1 MDHGAAVPPKKK
13 NNKGKAVAFA
23 EPAAPAAAP
32 EEEKEEEE
40 VGWGA
45 FCDSINLDRRLARAV
60 AQLGWTRPSLVQKAT
75 LPVAL
80 GGRDCLIRARTG
92 SGKTACYALPVL
104 QRVLQEK
111 ASAADARKAYSGVRA
126 LVLLPTREL
135 VAQARRQLL
144 ELAAYCR
151 ESVTVVALRGDSAR
165 DDALTVQQSR
175 GDVVCAT
182 PAAARE
188 ACEALLEEQHPLREL
203 GKTCK
208 VYVIDEADLVLGF
221 GYDEDVGALVDRL
234 QSISKPQGILLSAT
248 LGADVRDLKKLAL
261 RKAATISL
269 DEVAGV
275 FGGSRDD
282 EAQLAQYYVG
292 VNGGDKDLVTYV
304 MLKLGLLSGR
314 GVLFVNSVDR
324 CYKLKL
330 FLDLFSIRTLVLNAE
345 LPLASRL
352 HAIEAYNRGYYDLLV
367 ATDASVEAVQADE
380 EEEDEQP
387 KRRRS
392 KTEDT
397 VKADEAFGVARGIDF
412 RDVKWVLN
420 VDLPETP
427 GSYTHR
433 VGRTARAGARGTALS
448 LVSIGGRNDDS
459 ERLAAIQANQPPRK
473 IAALRA
479 GGACDVVAALDLG
492 ENGGAGAHVPQP
504 ARLAFDAAACEP
516 FRYRVSDV
524 SRGVT
529 SASVREARAAEL
541 RREMLNSEALK
552 DHFEANPGDLAVLT
566 HDRAELHVRRDLV
579 AAQVRHVPSYLVPP
593 ALAAAGA
600 APKASFKRK
609 KRSDRGGVKRRRGDT
624 SETRR
629 KDNDPLQTFDSAGLD
644 GAPKGNDI
652 FNEASDEDEAA
663 EPPRVF
669 DERSPELDPSQSTAG
684 RVAWKKAHRKGGF
697 KPGGPKRLK
706 KFSKGRQF

>member
-13 NNKGKAVAFA
+13 NKGKAVAFA

-188 ACEALLEEQHPLREL
+188 ACEALLEEQHPLGEL

-269 DEVAGV
+269 DEAAGV

-609 KRSDRGGVKRRRGDT
+609 KRSDRGGAKRRRGDT

-644 GAPKGNDI
+644 GAPKGDDI

>member
-1 MDHGAAVPPKKK
+1 MDHGELPPKKK
-13 NNKGKAVAFA
+13 KTKKKKAVAFE
-23 EPAAPAAAP
+23 EPAAPPAPAP
-32 EEEKEEEE
+32 EEQAEEEQAEEE

-45 FCDSINLDRRLARAV
+45 FCDSLELDRRLARAV

-80 GGRDCLIRARTG
+80 SGRDCLVRARTG
-92 SGKTACYALPVL
+92 SGKTACYALPIL
-104 QRVLQEK
+104 QRVLRDK
-111 ASAADARKAYSGVRA
+111 ASASDARKAYNGVRA

-151 ESVTVVALRGDSAR
+151 ESVTVVALRGDSSR
-165 DDALTVQQSR
+165 DDALSVQDSR
-175 GDVVCAT
+175 GDIVCAT
-182 PAAARE
+182 PAAARD
-188 ACEALLEEQHPLREL
+188 ASEALLDAKHPLEEL
-203 GKTCK
+203 GSTCAS
-208 VYVIDEADLVLGF
+208 YVIDEADLVLGF
-221 GYDEDVGALVDRL
+221 GYDEDVSALIDRL
-234 QSISKPQGILLSAT
+234 QSQSKPQGILLSAT
-248 LGADVRDLKKLAL
+248 LGADVRGLKKLAL
-261 RKAATISL
+261 RKAATITL
-269 DEVAGV
+269 DEAAGV

-282 EAQLAQYYVG
+282 EAQLAQYYVA
-292 VNGGDKDLVTYV
+292 VQDGDKDLVTYV

-324 CYKLKL
+324 CYRLKL

-367 ATDASVEAVQADE
+367 ATDASVEAVAADDEEPKSADE
-380 EEEDEQP
+380 
-387 KRRRS
+387 
-392 KTEDT
+392 T
-397 VKADEAFGVARGIDF
+397 FGVARGIDF

-427 GSYTHR
+427 MSYTHR

-448 LVSIGGRNDDS
+448 LVSIGGRKDDS
-459 ERLAAIQANQPPRK
+459 ERLANIQKAQPPRK

-479 GGACDVVAALDLG
+479 GGACDVVAALDIG
-492 ENGGAGAHVPQP
+492 EDDAGAGAHVPQP

-529 SASVREARAAEL
+529 QAAVREARAAEL

-593 ALAAAGA
+593 SLAAAGA

-609 KRSDRGGVKRRRGDT
+609 KRSDRGGAKRRKGDT
-624 SETRR
+624 SSTRR
-629 KDNDPLQTFDSAGLD
+629 KDNDPLQTFDSGGLD
-644 GAPKGNDI
+644 STPKSGEL
-652 FNEASDEDEAA
+652 FEAEEEEEVQ

-669 DERSPELDPSQSTAG
+669 DERSPELSQNQSTAG
-684 RVAWKKAHRKGGF
+684 RVAWKRAHKKGGF

-706 KFSKGRQF
+706 KFSKGDGFRKKKF